1 MLNQI
6 VTYLFEDE
14 WNTLGESLSESGYP
28 VETSPNRTVFFG
40 VKAPQLTLKLYRTG
54 KLIIQGRETEAVLMN
69 HLEDI
74 LACRYTITSIGTDES
89 GKGDYF
95 GPLVVAAVRLT
106 RFDVEPLLRLSVQDS
121 KVMSD
126 ASVRDAA
133 ERIAESLPNKVLV
146 IGNKRYNELFD
157 KMRNMNRILVWAHS
171 KVAEALLQKGKPQRL
186 IVDRFANP
194 ALLRRRL
201 QKHNIEILQVERA
214 ERELPV
220 AAASVLA
227 RAEFLKRLRNI
238 SKRFDFP
245 LPKGAGEAAVAAACR
260 FIRLFGKE
268 SLAEVAKLHFRTTQ
282 KAVESASPER

>member
-1 MLNQI
+1 MLNQT

-14 WNTLGESLSESGYP
+14 WDELAQSLAESGYP
-28 VETSPNRTVFFG
+28 VETTPHKTLVFSI
-40 VKAPQLTLKLYRTG
+40 KTPQLALKLYRTG
-54 KLIIQGRETEAVLMN
+54 KLIVQGKETETLIIN

-74 LACRYTITSIGTDES
+74 LASRYTVTSIGTDES

-126 ASVRDAA
+126 ASVTDAA
-133 ERIAESLPNKVLV
+133 ERIAVSLPHKTLV
-146 IGNKRYNELFD
+146 IGNKRYNELHS
-157 KMRNMNRILVWAHS
+157 KMRNLNRILVWAHS
-171 KVAEALLQKGKPQRL
+171 KVAEALLLKGKPQRL

-194 ALLRRRL
+194 PLLRRRL
-201 QKHNIEILQVERA
+201 AKHDIEILQVERA

-245 LPKGAGEAAVAAACR
+245 LPKGAGESAVAAAYK

-268 SLAEVAKLHFRTTQ
+268 RLAEVAKLHFKTTQ
-282 KAVESASPER
+282 KALQAASER